1 MKTAQG
7 APAQEEERIAASMAY
22 IQHSVAG
29 RHLCSAVQQLRQRF
43 AVSVIHEPSQASGNT
58 SVSSQ

>member
-7 APAQEEERIAASMAY
+7 APAQEEERIAASVAY
-22 IQHSVAG
+22 IQHTVAG

-43 AVSVIHEPSQASGNT
+43 AVSCCPRTFT
-58 SVSSQ
+58 SLRKYVRV